1 MEHAR
6 GTGVREGME
15 NDHPGR
21 VAMWR
26 RESRVCSRGRAPRDR
41 PVATPDSLRA
51 HRASRSLRSGSWRS
65 PVRRPLIVRPPSR
78 RAPPAS
84 TQTKSSLCPA
94 HRRATALRPDGRAQT
109 QPAPH
114 TRRTGPPRPAD
125 VEAGVRPTCRV
136 AAPRGGMVAARG
148 WQGHAPRRP
157 DGGFGGVSV
166 VRAGWIGA
174 ERGAMVHGRW
184 PCGSLL
190 PYTERPA
197 TGHTPPYGKRASRAP
212 ALRGLAF
219 ACVPQSSSA
228 WFRPPPFRNLIR
240 TTSSPAAPCT
250 YVRRTL
256 SPPALP
262 CEQRQPGLLNDCT
275 TILATSRP

>member
-65 PVRRPLIVRPPSR
+65 PVRRPLIVRTPSR

-148 WQGHAPRRP
+148 CQGGKDMRRGDPMGGSVASVSCAQAGSGPSAGPWSTDAGLVAHGSHTQNGQPP
-157 DGGFGGVSV
+157 DTPHRMGSV
-166 VRAGWIGA
+166 PLELPHSEAWL
-174 ERGAMVHGRW
+174 
-184 PCGSLL
+184 SL
-190 PYTERPA
+190 
-197 TGHTPPYGKRASRAP
+197 ASLSQ
-212 ALRGLAF
+212 ALRGSVRLHFETSF
-219 ACVPQSSSA
+219 A
-228 WFRPPPFRNLIR
+228 PPPRR
-240 TTSSPAAPCT
+240 QRRVRT
-250 YVRRTL
+250 YVVPCRRPRCHVSSD
-256 SPPALP
+256 SP
-262 CEQRQPGLLNDCT
+262 GF
-275 TILATSRP
+275 

>member
-65 PVRRPLIVRPPSR
+65 PVRRPLIVRTPSR

-94 HRRATALRPDGRAQT
+94 HRRATALRPDPRESPNAAC
-109 QPAPH
+109 APH
-114 TRRTGPPRPAD
+114 ASHRP
-125 VEAGVRPTCRV
+125 
-136 AAPRGGMVAARG
+136 AAPRRRRSWGPPDVSGGCATWGHGGGARVARTCAAATRWGVRWRQCRARRLDRGRARGHGPRTLALWLAAPIHRTASHRTHPTVWEACLSSSRTQRPGFRLRPSVKLCVVPSASISKPHSHHLLAGSAVYVRTSYLVAAR
-148 WQGHAPRRP
+148 A
-157 DGGFGGVSV
+157 
-166 VRAGWIGA
+166 
-174 ERGAMVHGRW
+174 AM
-184 PCGSLL
+184 
-190 PYTERPA
+190 
-197 TGHTPPYGKRASRAP
+197 
-212 ALRGLAF
+212 
-219 ACVPQSSSA
+219 
-228 WFRPPPFRNLIR
+228 
-240 TTSSPAAPCT
+240 
-250 YVRRTL
+250 
-256 SPPALP
+256 
-262 CEQRQPGLLNDCT
+262 
-275 TILATSRP
+275 